1 MEYALTNGTTGTIST
16 GGTFVSDTY
25 IYSDWGRSTSSV
37 SIPSCAPKESNN
49 MKLYKVFL
57 IRIDN
62 RNVSETN
69 VAARNASDAIIK
81 AFIFE
86 QIPADELDNFDKH
99 AQFICD
105 LTEEDVD

>member
-1 MEYALTNGTTGTIST
+1 MEYTLTNGTTAVNQWGSTSDTVYISGVYGNSAIST
-16 GGTFVSDTY
+16 N
-25 IYSDWGRSTSSV
+25 
-37 SIPSCAPKESNN
+37 APCYKLKENGS

-62 RNVSETN
+62 RAVSEIN
-69 VAARNASDAIIK
+69 VTARNASDAIIK

-86 QIPADELDNFDKH
+86 KIPADMLDDFDKH

-105 LTEEDVD
+105 LTEEDD